1 MPVITLEGCSLK
13 HEAWRQKKKKKITD
27 IYNLE
32 DEGREASK
40 LISSIFR
47 SETELCL
54 SAWAWSAFV
63 CYFPAVIRVTTFGI
77 LMDEGCVLTGF
88 ITLVLTVL

>member
-1 MPVITLEGCSLK
+1 MMPVITLEGCSLK
-13 HEAWRQKKKKKITD
+13 HETWRQKKKKNFTD

-32 DEGREASK
+32 DEGRVASK

-54 SAWAWSAFV
+54 SAWAWSIF
-63 CYFPAVIRVTTFGI
+63 
-77 LMDEGCVLTGF
+77 CVLFPSCSQNHYVRNCDGMKAVF
-88 ITLVLTVL
+88 

>member
-1 MPVITLEGCSLK
+1 MMPVITLEGCSLK
-13 HEAWRQKKKKKITD
+13 HETWRQKKKKKNFTD

-32 DEGREASK
+32 DEGRVASK

-54 SAWAWSAFV
+54 SAWAWSIF
-63 CYFPAVIRVTTFGI
+63 
-77 LMDEGCVLTGF
+77 CVLFPSCSQNHYVRNCDGMKAVF
-88 ITLVLTVL
+88 